1 MANAVAAVVVG
12 LAVALAELGAT
23 LEAAEMVA
31 AAAPAVEVGLA
42 VADAPAEAETEA
54 SPVGVCA
61 AAAETNSATN
71 TTLRLKNN
79 NTLLTLSTP
88 FARTFPYGT
97 ILMGQSLWD
106 NCAVVY
112 DSSQPVAS
120 RGVIHRSA

>member
-1 MANAVAAVVVG
+1 LANAVAAVVVG

-31 AAAPAVEVGLA
+31 EAAPAVEVGLA
-42 VADAPAEAETEA
+42 VADALAEAETEA

-71 TTLRLKNN
+71 TMLRLENN
-79 NTLLTLSTP
+79 NTQLTLSIP

-97 ILMGQSLWD
+97 TLMG
-106 NCAVVY
+106 
-112 DSSQPVAS
+112 
-120 RGVIHRSA
+120 